1 LILCPVFLPILI
13 TIMLACHSRRR
24 SITNRAG
31 MLGAVCFQLYFLSN
45 MFGAITNNVYLFDL
59 HEEFP
64 ACWQSNNDMIKLGE
78 QARQA
83 HTIVLGAEAMGM
95 IGATR

>member
-1 LILCPVFLPILI
+1 
-13 TIMLACHSRRR
+13 
-24 SITNRAG
+24 
-31 MLGAVCFQLYFLSN
+31 
-45 MFGAITNNVYLFDL
+45 MFGAITNNVYLFDV

-64 ACWQSNNDMIKLGE
+64 ACWQSDNDMIKLGE

-83 HTIVLGAEAMGM
+83 HTIVLGAKAMGM